1 LRVSRQPAIAGGEA
15 AESRLAQLRPRKPTK
30 QRPID
35 SGSES
40 TSDGDK
46 PRTVFPRVCRNVKK
60 SRVEKEKRAPVAV
73 AAVDFCVGT
82 VFQAKSKEEA
92 QEWLKKK
99 FEQHHQGGDITV
111 RNSR

>member
-1 LRVSRQPAIAGGEA
+1 
-15 AESRLAQLRPRKPTK
+15 
-30 QRPID
+30 
-35 SGSES
+35 
-40 TSDGDK
+40 
-46 PRTVFPRVCRNVKK
+46 VKK

-73 AAVDFCVGT
+73 AAVDFYVGT